1 MTKGKI
7 LVIDDS
13 PLVRKLAEV
22 SLQEK
27 GYEVYTSADGEEGLR
42 LAEDIKPDLILVDFI
57 MPKMTGSQF
66 CKSLRENNDLKDTP
80 VILITGKGETV
91 GQTFIEKY
99 GVIDYFIKP
108 FKSEDL
114 IDKVESTLNKI
125 TETPYKEAVI
135 ESSAIESLQKET
147 IEEEVESK
155 AFDELLA
162 SFEPPKTEELIFTE
176 EKEDT
181 AILKD
186 EESIK
191 EEISISLTEDILSS
205 FEKKETDK
213 IEFKEPPQLEITE
226 GLPEINEIV
235 GVDQKTE
242 EVEVPTFYTEHI
254 SLENIITTQETIS
267 ETIEGEISIPQEQLE
282 EKKEEPIEVHQDIK
296 PSEDFSSLP
305 TPDFNELFLKFAAYL
320 DSSLEALLKKYG
332 VIKEPST
339 ILSGNLRFFSIYEIF
354 SLISSK
360 NLSGLFLVFDKGN
373 TFELLF
379 LEGKLVYGV
388 SSLQKYKMGGK
399 VFSEISQGDIK
410 SMLSESI
417 QELRNNKSGS
427 FIFELNSFDTL
438 TFTNRERYD
447 FREFFS

>member
-27 GYEVYTSADGEEGLR
+27 GYEVYTSADGEDGLK
-42 LAEDIKPDLILVDFI
+42 LAEEIRPDLILVDFI

-125 TETPYKEAVI
+125 TETPYKEVVM
-135 ESSAIESLQKET
+135 ESGAIESLQKET

-205 FEKKETDK
+205 FEKKETEK
-213 IEFKEPPQLEITE
+213 FEFKEPPQLEITE
-226 GLPEINEIV
+226 DLPEINEIV

-242 EVEVPTFYTEHI
+242 EVEAPTFYTEDI
-254 SLENIITTQETIS
+254 SLENIITTQQTIS
-267 ETIEGEISIPQEQLE
+267 ETIEDEISIPQEQLE
-282 EKKEEPIEVHQDIK
+282 EKKEEPIEVHKDVK
-296 PSEDFSSLP
+296 PSLP
-305 TPDFNELFLKFAAYL
+305 QPDFNELFLKFTAYL

-360 NLSGLFLVFDKGN
+360 SLSGLFLVFDKGN
-373 TFELLF
+373 TFEFLF
-379 LEGKLVYGV
+379 LEGKIVYGV

-417 QELRNNKSGS
+417 QELKSNKSGS